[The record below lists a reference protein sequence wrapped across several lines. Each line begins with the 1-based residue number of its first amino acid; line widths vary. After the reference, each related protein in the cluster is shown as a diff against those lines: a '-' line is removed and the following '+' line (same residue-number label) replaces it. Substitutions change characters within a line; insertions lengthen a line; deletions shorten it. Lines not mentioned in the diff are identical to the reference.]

1 MSDVRTCPTCGAKAK
16 YKEKNSKI
24 NYSAIQDEEA
34 LKKIG
39 QMKKAMEKF
48 KNKAEA
54 LEKEL
59 QKLKSDNQ

>member
-16 YKEKNSKI
+16 YEEKNGEVS
-24 NYSAIQDEEA
+24 YSAIQDEEA

-59 QKLKSDNQ
+59 QKLK